1 MRHLFIL
8 YGAPG
13 SGKSTLVRTLYVEAH
28 TLGYDMFRPL
38 FAPIVPCADGE
49 GESLSARISPHAGR
63 LVASACLNALD
74 ARMETGETL
83 FFDATSVKVGDQKAL
98 VKRARAHAYTPHI
111 IDVQG
116 DLSLDEL
123 RERNVRRGAKS
134 VDDEVLE
141 HLWTLGAAKQ
151 FAPGVDVI
159 SGSVSDIAARVAEIT
174 SLPAVLGADEFVVVG
189 DVHSSSVAL
198 DKAVESLD
206 APGRHWVFTGDLFD
220 RGPDPVGVWRT
231 VTRLMGEGRATVV
244 TGNHEQDLL
253 AVNTHTSNRQMPEAR
268 ATRNLLAKAGI
279 TPDQQVAFVAG
290 TVPAAFLPGDNW
302 SWLVTHGGVGL
313 TTLNGLSHRHLVVS
327 DAECVWGL
335 NPRAAT
341 WLGDATYDVKS
352 VPLSGRQFH
361 GHRSGVAGGP
371 RVARVRWQ
379 QDGPI
384 VCLDPGDDAGRLVAA
399 AVYAPTQGLI
409 EVREFVDPDVPAR
422 RPAPKSPEERE
433 PLLERMESS
442 PHIKVRPV
450 EGFPVVV
457 ACNFTRKAFQEGA
470 WDDLTMHARGLF
482 LDEETGEVLA
492 RGYEKFFHVGEE
504 PGRSEAD
511 WENHAVW
518 PVIARKKYNGYL
530 TLVASVHGR
539 LAVFSKS
546 GVTPYSQVAE
556 AMLIGML
563 GEEGCE
569 QLRAMLER
577 TKATAVFECI
587 RHDDPHP
594 IVEAGGDRLVLLD
607 VIANEEAFRTLDKVR
622 DGIAARFHV
631 DCAETIG
638 VARDVDQ
645 FRGLVESVHER
656 SDEGAVLIDA
666 TGYRSKVK
674 TDLYTGRKAPRA
686 ALERVWHGKADTLGP
701 RWTDLE
707 ERLREAGLWG
717 QWARYEVA
725 SVGGAQRFDLARLFE
740 DLEVAV

>member
-13 SGKSTLVRTLYVEAH
+13 SGKSTLIRILHVAGH
-28 TLGYDMFRPL
+28 TLGYDTFRAL

-49 GESLSARISPHAGR
+49 DESLSTRISPHAGH
-63 LVASACLNALD
+63 LAVSACLNALG

-83 FFDATSVKVGDQKAL
+83 FFDATSVKVRDQKTLA
-98 VKRARAHAYTPHI
+98 KQARDHAYTPHI

-123 RERNVRRGAKS
+123 RERNVRRGVER

-141 HLWTLGAAKQ
+141 RFWTLGASKQ
-151 FAPGVDVI
+151 FAPDVDVI
-159 SGSVSDIAARVAEIT
+159 SGSISDIAARVAEIT
-174 SLPAVLGADEFVVVG
+174 SLPAALNAEEFVVVG

-198 DKAVESLD
+198 DEAVESLD
-206 APGRHWVFTGDLFD
+206 ALGRHWVFAGDLFD

-244 TGNHEQDLL
+244 TGNHELDLL
-253 AVNTHTSNRQMPEAR
+253 AVNTHTSTRRMPEAR
-268 ATRNLLAKAGI
+268 ETRNLLTKAGI
-279 TPDQQVAFVAG
+279 TPDEQVTFVAG
-290 TVPAAFLPGDNW
+290 TVPAALLAGG
-302 SWLVTHGGVGL
+302 WLVTHGGVGPK
-313 TTLNGLSHRHLVVS
+313 TLNGLSRHPLDVA

-341 WLGDATYDVKS
+341 WLGDATYDVKT

-361 GHRSGVAGGP
+361 GHRCGVTGGP

-379 QDGPI
+379 QDGPV

-399 AVYAPTQGLI
+399 AVYAPTRGLV
-409 EVREFVDPDVPAR
+409 EVREFADLDVPAR
-422 RPAPKSPEERE
+422 CPAPKAPEKRE
-433 PLLERMESS
+433 PLLKCMESS

-450 EGFPVVV
+450 EGFPGVM
-457 ACNFTRKAFQEGA
+457 ACNFTRRAFQEGA

-482 LDEETGEVLA
+482 LDEETSEVLA

-504 PGRSEAD
+504 PGRSQAD

-530 TLVASVHGR
+530 TLVASVHGS
-539 LAVFSKS
+539 LSVFSKS

-556 AMLIGML
+556 AMLTGML
-563 GEEGCE
+563 GKEGCE

-594 IVEAGGDRLVLLD
+594 IVESGGDRLVLLD
-607 VIANEEAFRTLDKVR
+607 VIANEERFRTLDKVR
-622 DGIAARFHV
+622 DGITARFHM

-638 VARDVDQ
+638 VAHDADQ

-656 SDEGAVLIDA
+656 SDEGAVVIDA

-686 ALERVWHGKADTLGP
+686 ALERVWRGKADTLGP
-701 RWTDLE
+701 RWADLE

-717 QWARYEVA
+717 QWTHYEVG

-740 DLEVAV
+740 DLEAAV